1 MILSN
6 NNGTFTPVAGG
17 TGTFIGT
24 AAAFN
29 AVKATLPVNTVAYI
43 TDDASGSS
51 SYSTTETKTGETWI
65 DGKPIYRKVAS
76 GTIPSTIDSVT
87 GWTSPIII
95 AIPNLDSTIS
105 LKFAGC
111 EYESINGMA
120 EYVSDN
126 GGQFKSFL
134 YHGDVIVKTN
144 ISSALDSSF
153 NLIMEYT
160 KTTD

>member
-6 NNGTFTPVAGG
+6 NNGTFTPTAGG

-76 GTIPSTIDSVT
+76 GTIPATMDAVT
-87 GWTSPIII
+87 GWASVTI
-95 AIPNLDSTIS
+95 AIPNLNSIIS
-105 LKFAGC
+105 LRFAGC

-134 YHGDVIVKTN
+134 YHGDIIVKTN
-144 ISSALDSSF
+144 INTALGSSF
-153 NLIMEYT
+153 SLIIEYT
-160 KTTD
+160 KTAD

>member
-1 MILSN
+1 MILSKDSN
-6 NNGTFTPVAGG
+6 DNWTPTAGG

-65 DGKPIYRKVAS
+65 DGKPIYRKVVS
-76 GTIPSTIDSVT
+76 GTIPSAIDAT
-87 GWTSPIII
+87 GWTHV
-95 AIPNLDSTIS
+95 AIVIPSLNKVIS

-134 YHGDVIVKTN
+134 YHGDIIVKTN
-144 ISSALDSSF
+144 INSALDSSF
-153 NLIMEYT
+153 NLITEYT

>member
-24 AAAFN
+24 TAAFN
-29 AVKATLPVNTVAYI
+29 AVKATLPDNTVAYI

-76 GTIPSTIDSVT
+76 GTIPATLDSVT
-87 GWTSPIII
+87 GWASVTI
-95 AIPNLDSTIS
+95 AIPNLDKVIS
-105 LKFAGC
+105 LKFADCG
-111 EYESINGMA
+111 YESINGMA

-144 ISSALDSSF
+144 VNSALSSSF